1 MKIIT
6 KYDDKTKG
14 EIDYLKRLIFKIEME
29 YSERIDKDR
38 FTLERK
44 RVENDYKT
52 DHRIIS
58 LQNRICKIITC
69 AVPKIIV
76 EAESKEE
83 KEILK
88 DRFVLGE

>member
-6 KYDDKTKG
+6 KYDDKTKD

-58 LQNRICKIITC
+58 LQTEFVKLLH
-69 AVPKIIV
+69 VLY
-76 EAESKEE
+76 
-83 KEILK
+83 LK
-88 DRFVLGE
+88 LL